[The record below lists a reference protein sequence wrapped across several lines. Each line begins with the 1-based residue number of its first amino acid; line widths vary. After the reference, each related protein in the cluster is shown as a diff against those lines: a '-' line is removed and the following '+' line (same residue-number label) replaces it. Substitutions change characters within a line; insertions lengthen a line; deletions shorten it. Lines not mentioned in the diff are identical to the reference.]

1 MLIAHGGSF
10 VVLCCEVFMVFER
23 TDFFPASRRLSDL
36 PWVTFVMVAINVV
49 VFFIIEATG
58 STEDTDYMIRMGGL
72 YDPLVTQDHE
82 YWRLITHFFLHFGPT
97 HLFNNMISLLI
108 LGYATESTLGHIKY
122 FFLYFFSGILAGVVT
137 IVYNMY
143 LGAEGNVSCGAS
155 GAIFGLSGA
164 LLVILIRRNIGRR
177 STEVLRYLIFMGL
190 SLYSG
195 YLDPSISFSAHAGGF
210 VAGALLCVLMTLGK
224 SGGKSKY
231 AS

>member
-1 MLIAHGGSF
+1 
-10 VVLCCEVFMVFER
+10 MVFE
-23 TDFFPASRRLSDL
+23 DGGFPRGRKLSEI
-36 PWVTFVMVAINVV
+36 PWVTAGLVLINVI
-49 VFFIIEATG
+49 VFFWIEATG
-58 STEDTDYMIRMGGL
+58 SSDDVAFMVEKGGL
-72 YDPLVTQDHE
+72 YDPLVLEDHE

-97 HLFNNMISLLI
+97 HLFNNMISLVV
-108 LGYATESTLGHIKY
+108 LGYATETSLGHIKF
-122 FFLYFFSGILAGVVT
+122 FFLYFFSGILAGVTT

-143 LGAEGNVSCGAS
+143 LNAEGDVSCGAS

-195 YLDPSISFSAHAGGF
+195 YVDPSINFIAHAGGF
-210 VAGALLCVLMTLGK
+210 VAGMLICFFMTLGN
-224 SGGKSKY
+224 GGKRKGY